1 MKVIKQS
8 VIDFLNEPLWFR
20 ILIAFTGLV
29 VIPVLGTITSM
40 ILNYT

>member
-8 VIDFLNEPLWFR
+8 MSNLLNEPLWFR
-20 ILIAFTGLV
+20 ILIAFIGLV
-29 VIPVLGTITSM
+29 VIPVLGTITAM

>member
-8 VIDFLNEPLWFR
+8 MSDLLNEPLWFR

-29 VIPVLGTITSM
+29 VIPVLGTITAM

>member
-20 ILIAFTGLV
+20 ILIAFICLV